1 MSPVSPSETAPSA
14 DKPRAHHSPELC
26 RFHLEAGHNQII
38 YREMLA
44 DTQTAVGAML
54 KLADQQTHACLLES
68 VEGGEVRGR
77 FSVIGLA
84 PDLLWQCKD
93 GVASIN
99 RTPEDDEEFEEDS
112 RAPLESL
119 RALMAEAEMPD
130 TAPLPSM
137 AAGLFGYFGYDMIR
151 EIENISDQNKRQIDV
166 SDAMLMRV
174 SLVAIFDRL
183 KDTITLATQ
192 IRAAEHTDADMAF
205 AEASARLDRLE
216 AQLNAG
222 LPVEPKRD
230 VHEIP
235 AEPAANMSK
244 ETFFNMVKKAK
255 DYIKAGDIFQVV
267 LSQRFS
273 FPFRL
278 PSMDLYRSLRRLNPS
293 PFLFHFKLGDL
304 AIVGSSP
311 EILVRLR
318 DGDVTIR
325 PIAGTRKRGANAEE
339 DQAQA
344 DDLLSDI
351 KERAEHLMLLDLGRN
366 DVGRVAKAGSVHL
379 TSQFVVEYY
388 SHVMHIASEVV
399 GKIRPQLDAIDAL
412 IAGFPAGTVSGAP
425 KIRAMNII
433 DELEPDKRGI
443 YAGAIGYISAAG
455 ELDSCIALRTAIL
468 HQGQMHVQ
476 AGAGIVYDS
485 KEQAEFEECQN
496 KARALIRAASE
507 AMRLAKQSADKA
519 D

>member
-1 MSPVSPSETAPSA
+1 MSPA
-14 DKPRAHHSPELC
+14 DTTPNTEKPAYSRAHHSPDIC
-26 RFHLEAGHNQII
+26 RYHLEAGQNQII

-44 DTQTAVGAML
+44 DTQTAVAAML

-93 GVASIN
+93 GVASVN
-99 RTPEDDEEFEEDS
+99 RTPENDQGYVIDE
-112 RAPLESL
+112 RAPLVSL

-151 EIENISDQNKRQIDV
+151 EIEHITDTNSRQIDV

-192 IRAAEHTDADMAF
+192 IRAADYEDADTAF
-205 AEASARLDRLE
+205 AEATARLDKLE

-222 LPVEPKRD
+222 LPAEPKRELHD
-230 VHEIP
+230 IP
-235 AEPAANMSK
+235 SEPAANMTK
-244 ETFFNMVKKAK
+244 DAFFNMVKKAK

-325 PIAGTRKRGANAEE
+325 PIAGTRKRGSNAEE
-339 DQAQA
+339 DKAQA

-366 DVGRVAKAGSVHL
+366 DVGRVAQPGSVHL

-399 GKIRPQLDAIDAL
+399 GKIRPDLDAIDAL
-412 IAGFPAGTVSGAP
+412 VAGFPAGTVSGAP

-433 DELEPDKRGI
+433 DVDHRLELLT
-443 YAGAIGYISAAG
+443 SAAG

-485 KEQAEFEECQN
+485 KEQAEYEECQN
-496 KARALIRAASE
+496 KARALIRAADE

-519 D
+519 S